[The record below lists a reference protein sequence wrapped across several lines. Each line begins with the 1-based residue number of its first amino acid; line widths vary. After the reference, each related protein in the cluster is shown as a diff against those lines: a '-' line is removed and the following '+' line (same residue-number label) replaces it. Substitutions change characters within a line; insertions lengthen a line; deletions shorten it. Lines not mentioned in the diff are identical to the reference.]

1 VRERGL
7 RILGGEEVNSSTSKT
22 GPGQRA
28 ECAPAQIPIM
38 ECGGSAAGGWWLAG
52 TWSPGPTRS
61 SASLPAAA
69 ARRSFSLLADLP
81 SPAPPAPRHQPRSTR
96 GPRRRGS
103 REQGFPP
110 KRTSLQSAKMHDNYM
125 PIVPMVTKMG
135 LRLLLQF
142 GIIQQHERFSSRLR
156 SATASLKSGRRVL
169 KERNI
174 RDCTFLTPW
183 SVFPQREGASLKGV
197 GDAKSL
203 LFATKH
209 LAPGDAIIV
218 ERACFSHL
226 TGMLW
231 KKCP

>member
-1 VRERGL
+1 MES
-7 RILGGEEVNSSTSKT
+7 RIDSIISNSPGGGGETLVLAT
-22 GPGQRA
+22 R
-28 ECAPAQIPIM
+28 
-38 ECGGSAAGGWWLAG
+38 GSALAG
-52 TWSPGPTRS
+52 AARSPPPT
-61 SASLPAAA
+61 SLDSRPAA
-69 ARRSFSLLADLP
+69 
-81 SPAPPAPRHQPRSTR
+81 T
-96 GPRRRGS
+96 
-103 REQGFPP
+103 REQGTEVPT
-110 KRTSLQSAKMHDNYM
+110 KTHLVAIRQMHDNYM
-125 PIVPMVTKMG
+125 PIVPIVTKMG

-142 GIIQQHERFSSRLR
+142 GIIQHERFSSRLR

-203 LFATKH
+203 LFVTKH

-231 KKCP
+231 KTCP